1 MRFRSSGCETSRVRG
16 RPPGRPTSHAL
27 SQTVETTPDPG
38 VLAGRLA
45 DPDLRK
51 RTPEQQPDCLYRATD
66 QKVGG
71 SNPSERA
78 NPEARHRALLTGLF
92 RRPVPIRRAR
102 LGTPVG
108 VGWNDD
114 RGTRNA

>member
-27 SQTVETTPDPG
+27 SQAVETTPDPA

-78 NPEARHRALLTGLF
+78 NPTSPGRHPLTWAF
-92 RRPVPIRRAR
+92 ACP
-102 LGTPVG
+102 TPDG
-108 VGWNDD
+108 REGD
-114 RGTRNA
+114 R